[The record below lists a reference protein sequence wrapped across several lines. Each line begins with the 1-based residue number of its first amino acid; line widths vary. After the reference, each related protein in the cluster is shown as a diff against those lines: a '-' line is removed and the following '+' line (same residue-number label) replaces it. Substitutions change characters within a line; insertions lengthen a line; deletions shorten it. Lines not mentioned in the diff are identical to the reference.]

1 MKTFTKKIS
10 LFGYV
15 VALLTT
21 ITSIISVMLFNAKE
35 WIFSEAGIIEN
46 TQWVLIVCAM
56 LVYLIAAFDNSLK
69 SKRMIYFFLAA
80 LCYLFLVREV
90 DFEKL
95 NLPSYIE
102 MFLYGKGRAI
112 TVTIAMSIPII
123 CAAMKFNHYKKE
135 SINLLLSR
143 EGIILFCGGLL
154 LGLGSL
160 FEHQSARFIG
170 QTGAELL
177 EELSELWGYA
187 VILFAAAS
195 STKTFR

>member
-1 MKTFTKKIS
+1 MKVVAKNIS
-10 LFGYV
+10 LFGYMI
-15 VALLTT
+15 ALLAT
-21 ITSIISVMLFNAKE
+21 ITSMISVSLFNAKE
-35 WIFSEAGIIEN
+35 WIFSESGIIEN
-46 TQWVLIVCAM
+46 AQWILIVCAM
-56 LVYLIAAFDNSLK
+56 FVYLIAAFNDSLK
-69 SKRMIYFFLAA
+69 SKRMIYFFLAS

-112 TVTIAMSIPII
+112 TVAFAMAIPII
-123 CAAMKFNHYKKE
+123 CATMKFNHYKKE
-135 SINLLLSR
+135 SVNFLFSK
-143 EGIILFCGGLL
+143 EGVFLFFGGIL

-170 QTGAELL
+170 PTGSELL

-187 VILFAAAS
+187 VILFAATTSA
-195 STKTFR
+195 KTPR